1 MKCRVTKKS
10 CKVILNFGKMPLGNG
25 FVNKRNFFR
34 EEVFNLKAGF
44 NEKLS
49 LFQIAE
55 NPNPK
60 RIFNENYPF
69 FTSKSKSMV
78 KHFEKFSQWLK
89 KNFINKNSN
98 ILEIGSNDG
107 VFLDNFKKIN
117 HIGFEPSKNVHL
129 VAKKK
134 GLNSINKFFNQKNIS
149 HLIKKKVKFDLIYG
163 ANVFCHIPNQ
173 NDLIKSMSKLL
184 SSNGT
189 IIFEEPYLGKMYEK
203 VSYDQIYDE
212 HIFMFSASS
221 IKKLYNKFDFE
232 LIDCIPQKVH
242 GGSMRYIIK
251 RKSLATVSKRLKKI
265 FKIEKIKKIDSVKG
279 CLRFK
284 RDVEE
289 SKKKLIKKLNYL
301 KSLNH
306 KICGYGATSKSTT
319 ILNYCNINHK
329 IIDCIFDVTPEKIGR
344 YTPLTHI
351 PILNYKL
358 FKKMKYKYVFLF
370 AWNHKKEILEKEKR
384 NGNKNI
390 KWITHL

>member
-1 MKCRVTKKS
+1 MKCRITKKR
-10 CKVILNFGKMPLGNG
+10 CKDVLDFGKMPLGNG
-25 FVNKRNFFR
+25 FVNKRNFFK
-34 EEVFNLKAGF
+34 EEVFNLKVGF

-60 RIFNENYPF
+60 RIFNKNYPF
-69 FTSKSKSMV
+69 FTSKSKLMI
-78 KHFEKFSQWLK
+78 KHFQKFSDWVK
-89 KNFINKNSN
+89 KYYISKNSN

-107 VFLDNFKKIN
+107 VFLDNFKNIN
-117 HIGFEPSKNVHL
+117 HVGFEPSKNVHQ
-129 VAKKK
+129 VAKKR
-134 GLNSINKFFNQKNIS
+134 GLNSINKFFNKKNIKY
-149 HLIKKKVKFDLIYG
+149 LINKKIKFDLIYG
-163 ANVFCHIPNQ
+163 ANVFCHIPDQ
-173 NDLIKSMSKLL
+173 IDLIQSMDKLL
-184 SSNGT
+184 SQNGT

-221 IKKLYNKFDFE
+221 IKKLYDKFGFQ
-232 LIDCIPQKVH
+232 LVDCIPQKVH

-251 RKSLATVSKRLKKI
+251 KKNKFNISKRLKKI
-265 FKIEKIKKIDSVKG
+265 LKYEKKQKIDNFKG
-279 CLRFK
+279 CLKFK
-284 RDVEE
+284 KKVEE
-289 SKKKLIKKLNYL
+289 SKKRLIKKLYYL
-301 KSLNH
+301 KSKNH

-319 ILNYCNINHK
+319 ILNYCNIDNK

-344 YTPLTHI
+344 YTPITHI

-358 FKKMKYKYVFLF
+358 FKKLKYKYVFLF

>member
-1 MKCRVTKKS
+1 MKCRITNQN
-10 CKVILNFGKMPLGNG
+10 CKVVIDFGKMPLGNG
-25 FVNKRNFFR
+25 FVNKQNFFK

-44 NEKLS
+44 NKNLS

-55 NPNPK
+55 NPDPK
-60 RIFNENYPF
+60 RIFNKSYPF
-69 FTSKSKSMV
+69 FTAKSKLMIN
-78 KHFEKFSQWLK
+78 HFRQFSNWIK
-89 KNFINKNSN
+89 KNYINKNSK

-107 VFLDNFKKIN
+107 VFLKNFKN
-117 HIGFEPSKNVHL
+117 FYHFGFEPSKNVHT

-134 GLNSINKFFNQKNIS
+134 GLNSLNKFFNSKNIKF
-149 HLIKKKVKFDLIYG
+149 LINRGVKFDLIYG

-173 NDLIKSMSKLL
+173 NDLIKSMHKLL
-184 SSNGT
+184 NDNGT

-203 VSYDQIYDE
+203 ISYDQIYDE
-212 HIFMFSASS
+212 HIFVFSASS
-221 IKKLYNKFDFE
+221 IKKLYEKFGFK

-251 RKSLATVSKRLKKI
+251 KKNNHKLTKRLKKI
-265 FKIEKIKKIDSVKG
+265 LKKEKLKKIDNIEG
-279 CLRFK
+279 CLKFK
-284 RDVEE
+284 KDVEN
-289 SKKKLIKKLNYL
+289 SKNKLIKKINYL
-301 KSLNH
+301 KSKNN

-319 ILNYCNINHK
+319 ILNYCKINNK
-329 IIDCIFDVTPEKIGR
+329 MIDCIFDVTNEKIGK

-351 PILNYKL
+351 PIIDYKL

-370 AWNHKKEILEKEKR
+370 AWNHKKEILEKEKK